1 MNLKTTVCGLLAVLF
16 LISCDAD
23 TSGLGGSLTPDNDVM
38 TVVNDSCFATSRTI
52 KAADSLLIMTSQCN
66 LGRFTE
72 EISGS
77 KIEAGYITQLNCMEN
92 LPLADSVYGVG
103 NFVFPQWFI
112 DELGDQKPY
121 YAQLKL
127 YYTGYFGD
135 PTNPVRIEVFPLNKM
150 VDPETCYY
158 PDVDPSLFC
167 DIQAEPL
174 ASVTVSSLNMQD
186 SDSLRSLS
194 GYYPSI
200 TVPLP
205 DSIAKTILESYFNPA
220 TKHYFA
226 DSRSFMENLCK
237 GFYIRCS
244 QGDGTMFY
252 INRSIL
258 GVNFKQIDFDDD
270 DNPKLDSRIVEFQGN
285 SEVLQ
290 LNSIKW
296 TGLESQFSDNS
307 CTWIR
312 SPFGVLTE
320 ITLPVDQMRDND
332 YVLNAAQLRLSTAV
346 TPSSRYKPSVPSML
360 LLIRKDKMQEFFSK
374 NNTADKTESFVASY
388 SSKYGTY
395 TYENIAAMVEKM
407 YGDRE
412 DWKDLNGGDNAA
424 YEQACPDWNKVVLI
438 PVSAIVDSRNSAI
451 SYNLDIT
458 MHQVKLIG
466 GDTPI
471 KIKTIRSKF

>member
-1 MNLKTTVCGLLAVLF
+1 MNLKTTVCGLIAVLF

-23 TSGLGGSLTPDNDVM
+23 TSGLGASLTPQGDVM

-52 KAADSLLIMTSQCN
+52 KAADSLIIMSTQCN

-72 EISGS
+72 PVSGS
-77 KIEAGYITQLNCMEN
+77 KFEAGFLTQLNCMEN
-92 LPLADSVYGVG
+92 LHLADSVYGIG
-103 NFVFPQWFI
+103 DHVFPQWFI
-112 DELGDQKPY
+112 NKVGEQKPY
-121 YAQLKL
+121 YAQLQL
-127 YYTGYFGD
+127 YYSSYFGD
-135 PTNPVRIEVFPLNKM
+135 PSNPVRIEVFPLNRM
-150 VDPETCYY
+150 LDPETAYY

-167 DIQAEPL
+167 DLQAKPI
-174 ASVTVSSLNMQD
+174 ASITVSSLNMQD
-186 SDSLRSLS
+186 SDSLRNLT

-200 TVPLP
+200 TIPLP
-205 DSIAKTILESYFNPA
+205 DSLAKTILESYFDPA
-220 TKHYFA
+220 RKHYFA

-244 QGDGTMFY
+244 QGDGTVFY
-252 INRSIL
+252 IIRSIL
-258 GVNFKQIDFDDD
+258 GVNFKYIGFDDD
-270 DNPKLDSRIVEFQGN
+270 DEPILESRIAEFQGN
-285 SEVLQ
+285 SEVVQ

-296 TGLESQFSDNS
+296 SGLESQLSDNS

-320 ITLPVDQMRDND
+320 ITLPIDQMRSDE

-346 TPSSRYKPSVPSML
+346 TPSSQYKPSVPSTL

-374 NNTADKTESFVASY
+374 NNTADKTESFVANY

-395 TYENIAAMVEKM
+395 TYENIAAMVEKI
-407 YGDRE
+407 YSDRA
-412 DWKDLNGGDNAA
+412 DWIAQNGGDNAA

-438 PVSAIVDSRNSAI
+438 PVTASVNSMNAAI
-451 SYNLDIT
+451 SYNLDIR

>member
-167 DIQAEPL
+167 DIQTEPL

-205 DSIAKTILESYFNPA
+205 DSIAKVILESYFNPA

-296 TGLESQFSDNS
+296 TGLESQLSDNS

-438 PVSAIVDSRNSAI
+438 PVSAVVDSRNSAI

>member
-1 MNLKTTVCGLLAVLF
+1 MNLKTTVCGLIAVLF

-23 TSGLGGSLTPDNDVM
+23 TSGLGGSLTPQGDVM

-52 KAADSLLIMTSQCN
+52 KAADSLIIMSTQCN

-72 EISGS
+72 PVSGS
-77 KIEAGYITQLNCMEN
+77 KIEAGFLTQLNCMEN
-92 LPLADSVYGVG
+92 LHLADSVYGIG
-103 NFVFPQWFI
+103 DHVFPQWFI
-112 DELGDQKPY
+112 NKVGEQKPY
-121 YAQLKL
+121 YAQLQL
-127 YYTGYFGD
+127 YYSSYFGD
-135 PTNPVRIEVFPLNKM
+135 PSNPVRIEVFPLNRM
-150 VDPETCYY
+150 LDPETAYY

-167 DIQAEPL
+167 DLQAKPI

-186 SDSLRSLS
+186 SDSLRNLT

-200 TVPLP
+200 TIPLP
-205 DSIAKTILESYFNPA
+205 DSLAKTILESYFDPA
-220 TKHYFA
+220 RKHYFA

-244 QGDGTMFY
+244 QGDGTVFY
-252 INRSIL
+252 IIRSIL
-258 GVNFKQIDFDDD
+258 GVNFKYIGFNDDD
-270 DNPKLDSRIVEFQGN
+270 EPILESRIAEFQGN
-285 SEVLQ
+285 SEVVQ

-296 TGLESQFSDNS
+296 SGLESQLSDNS

-320 ITLPVDQMRDND
+320 ITLPIDQMRSDE

-346 TPSSRYKPSVPSML
+346 TPSSQYKPSVPSTL

-374 NNTADKTESFVASY
+374 NNTADKTESFVANY

-395 TYENIAAMVEKM
+395 TYENIAAMVEKI
-407 YGDRE
+407 YSDRA
-412 DWKDLNGGDNAA
+412 DWIAQNGGDNAA

-438 PVSAIVDSRNSAI
+438 PVTASVNSMNAAI
-451 SYNLDIT
+451 SYSLDIR

>member
-1 MNLKTTVCGLLAVLF
+1 MNFKATVCGFLAVLF
-16 LISCDAD
+16 LISCDD
-23 TSGLGGSLTPDNDVM
+23 NTSGLGQSLTPEGDVM
-38 TVVNDSCFATSRTI
+38 TVVDDSCFATSRTV
-52 KAADSLLIMTSQCN
+52 KTADSLLIMTTQCN

-72 EISGS
+72 EQNGS
-77 KIEAGYITQLNCMEN
+77 RIDASYLTQLNCMEGFT
-92 LPLADSVYGVG
+92 LADSVYGIG
-103 NFVFPQWFI
+103 DFKFPQWFI
-112 DELGDQKPY
+112 DEVGEQKPY

-127 YYTGYFGD
+127 YYTKFFGD
-135 PTNPVRIEVFPLNKM
+135 PTNPIKIEVFPLNTLIEP
-150 VDPETCYY
+150 DTRYY
-158 PDVDPSLFC
+158 PNADPSLFC
-167 DIQAEPL
+167 DLQAEPL
-174 ASVTVSSLNMQD
+174 ATVTISGKNLQD
-186 SDSLRSLS
+186 SDSLRSLT

-237 GFYIRCS
+237 GFYILCS

-438 PVSAIVDSRNSAI
+438 PVSAVVDSRNSAI

>member
-1 MNLKTTVCGLLAVLF
+1 MNLKTTVCGLLAGLF

-23 TSGLGGSLTPDNDVM
+23 TSGLGGSLTPQGDVI
-38 TVVNDSCFATSRTI
+38 TVQNDSCFATSRTI
-52 KAADSLLIMTSQCN
+52 KAADSLIIMSSQCN

-72 EISGS
+72 ELSGAT
-77 KIEAGYITQLNCMEN
+77 IEAGYLTQLNCMEN
-92 LPLADSVYGVG
+92 LFLADSIYGIG
-103 NFVFPQWFI
+103 DYVFPQWFI
-112 DELGDQKPY
+112 DKVGDQKPY
-121 YAQLKL
+121 YAQLRL
-127 YYTGYFGD
+127 YYTSYFGD
-135 PTNPVRIEVFPLNKM
+135 PDNPVKIEVFPLDRM
-150 VDPETCYY
+150 LDPEMSYY
-158 PDVDPSLFC
+158 PDMDPSLFC
-167 DIQAEPL
+167 DIQAKPL
-174 ASVTVSSLNMQD
+174 ASVTVSGLNMQD
-186 SDSLRSLS
+186 SDSLRSVT

-200 TVPLP
+200 TIPLP
-205 DSIAKTILESYFNPA
+205 DSIAKIILESNLDPA
-220 TKHYFA
+220 RKHYFA

-258 GVNFKQIDFDDD
+258 DVNFKYIGFNDDD
-270 DNPKLDSRIVEFQGN
+270 EPQLESRMAEFQGN

-290 LNSIKW
+290 LNCIKW
-296 TGLESQFSDNS
+296 KGLESQIADNS

-320 ITLPVDQMRDND
+320 ITLPIDQMRDNE

-346 TPSSRYKPSVPSML
+346 TPSSRYKPSVPSLL
-360 LLIRKDKMQEFFSK
+360 LLIRKDKLQEFFSK
-374 NNTADKTESFVASY
+374 NNLADKTESFVASY

-395 TYENIAAMVEKM
+395 TFENIAAMVEKI
-407 YGDRE
+407 YSDRA
-412 DWKDLNGGDNAA
+412 DWIDLNGGDNAA
-424 YEQACPDWNKVVLI
+424 YEQACKDWNKVVLI
-438 PVSAIVDSRNSAI
+438 PVTANVDSRSTAI
-451 SYNLDIT
+451 SYSLDIR

>member
-1 MNLKTTVCGLLAVLF
+1 MNLKTTVCGLIAVLF

-23 TSGLGGSLTPDNDVM
+23 TSGLGGSLTPQGDVM

-52 KAADSLLIMTSQCN
+52 KAADSLIIMSTQCN

-72 EISGS
+72 PVSGS
-77 KIEAGYITQLNCMEN
+77 QFEAGFLTQLNCMEN
-92 LPLADSVYGVG
+92 LHLADSVYGIG
-103 NFVFPQWFI
+103 DHVFPQWFI
-112 DELGDQKPY
+112 NKVGEQKPY
-121 YAQLKL
+121 YAQLQL
-127 YYTGYFGD
+127 YYSSYFGD
-135 PTNPVRIEVFPLNKM
+135 PSNPVRIEVFPLNRM
-150 VDPETCYY
+150 LDPETAYY

-167 DIQAEPL
+167 DLQAKPI

-186 SDSLRSLS
+186 SDSLRNLT

-200 TVPLP
+200 TIPLP
-205 DSIAKTILESYFNPA
+205 DSLAKTILESYFDPA
-220 TKHYFA
+220 RKHYFA

-244 QGDGTMFY
+244 QGDGTVFY
-252 INRSIL
+252 IIRSIL
-258 GVNFKQIDFDDD
+258 GVNFKYIGFDDD
-270 DNPKLDSRIVEFQGN
+270 DEPILESRIAEFQGN
-285 SEVLQ
+285 SEVVQ

-296 TGLESQFSDNS
+296 SGLESQLSDNS

-320 ITLPVDQMRDND
+320 ITLPIDQMRSDE

-346 TPSSRYKPSVPSML
+346 TPSSQYKPSVPSTL

-374 NNTADKTESFVASY
+374 NNTADKTESFVANY

-395 TYENIAAMVEKM
+395 TYENIAAMVEKI
-407 YGDRE
+407 YSDRA
-412 DWKDLNGGDNAA
+412 DWIAQNGGDNAA

-438 PVSAIVDSRNSAI
+438 PVTASVNSMNAAI
-451 SYNLDIT
+451 SYSLDIR